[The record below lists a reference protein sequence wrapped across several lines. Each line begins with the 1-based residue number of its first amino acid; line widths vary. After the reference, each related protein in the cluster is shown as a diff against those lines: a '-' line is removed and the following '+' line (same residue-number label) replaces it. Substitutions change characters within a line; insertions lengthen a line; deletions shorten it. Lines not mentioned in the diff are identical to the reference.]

1 LIAQKTWYFC
11 PGRLYSISDSTMIF
25 NPNLKM
31 EAEYYANL
39 EIKNGSDFEQV
50 KAAYKNL
57 IKKYHPDK
65 FNGSEEKRKM
75 AEIITTRLNEA
86 YTYFEKKF
94 NKKA

>member
-1 LIAQKTWYFC
+1 LHKKLDIFAQEIHSV
-11 PGRLYSISDSTMIF
+11 LSDLSMINNF
-25 NPNLKM
+25 KSAM

-39 EIKNGSDFEQV
+39 EIKSGSDFEQI
-50 KAAYKNL
+50 KASYKNL

-65 FNGSEEKRKM
+65 FNSSEEKRKM

-94 NKKA
+94 NKKT